1 MRVLIVNT
9 SEKTGGAAIAANRLK
24 NALNHS
30 GVKAKMLVRDK
41 ETDDITVVGLK
52 KGLWSRWKFL
62 WERWC
67 IFFHLGFTRK
77 NLFQIDTA
85 QVGYDITQTRE
96 FREADVI
103 HLHWINQGM
112 LSLRGIRKI
121 LNSGKPV
128 VWTMHDFWPATTL
141 CHYPLQCKKYHI
153 QCHHCR
159 LLPGSGSEHDLSY
172 HVWNKKKAMLRGQD
186 IVFVACSKWL
196 AGEARKSKLLE
207 GQRVESIPNP
217 IDMRLFHPDDKAT
230 ARKRLRLPEDKKLIL
245 FVSQRITNHLKGIPY
260 LIEACNALASDP
272 DMKDA
277 AVVVLGS
284 HGEEIAERFEMP
296 VYPLGYVSDPQ
307 KIAEVYHAVDLFVIP
322 SLSDNLPNSI
332 MEALA
337 SGVPCVGF
345 HVGGIPEMID
355 HMKNGYVAKS
365 RDAADLAKGIR
376 WVLVEADQEQLS
388 RAAVAKVQHNY
399 SPQSVALRYIETYN
413 EAIALKKYKL

>member
-9 SEKTGGAAIAANRLK
+9 SEKTGGAAVAANRLK

-41 ETDDITVVGLK
+41 ETDDVTVVGLK
-52 KGLWSRWKFL
+52 KGWWARWKFL

-67 IFFHLGFTRK
+67 IFFHLGFNRK
-77 NLFQIDTA
+77 NLFKIDTA
-85 QVGYDITQTRE
+85 GVGYDITRTRE

-103 HLHWINQGM
+103 HLHWVNQGM

-128 VWTMHDFWPATTL
+128 VWTMHDLWPATSI
-141 CHYPLQCKKYHI
+141 CHVSLQCKKYHI

-172 HVWNKKKAMLRGQD
+172 HVWNKKKACLKGQD

-196 AGEARKSKLLE
+196 AGEARKSKLIE

-217 IDMRLFHPDDKAT
+217 IDTRLFHPDDKAT
-230 ARKRLRLPEDKKLIL
+230 ARQRLHLPQDKKLIL
-245 FVSQRITNHLKGIPY
+245 FVSQRITNELKGLRY
-260 LIEACNALASDP
+260 LVEACNALASDTA
-272 DMKDA
+272 MKDA

-284 HGEEIAERFEMP
+284 HGEEAAELFQMP
-296 VYPLGYVSDPQ
+296 VYPLGYTTDPL
-307 KIAEVYHAVDLFVIP
+307 KIAEAYRAVDLFVLP
-322 SLSDNLPNSI
+322 SLSDNLPNTI

-337 SGVPCVGF
+337 CGVPCVAF
-345 HVGGIPEMID
+345 HVGGIPEMVD
-355 HMKNGYVAKS
+355 HLKNGYVAKV

-376 WVLVEADQEQLS
+376 WTLLEADSEQLS
-388 RAAVAKVQHNY
+388 KAAVAKVQHSY
-399 SPQSVALRYIETYN
+399 SPQTVALKYVEAYN